1 MVLSGTIVN
10 AVLIIIGSLIGR
22 LLSGIPETMK
32 NTIMNGIGIA
42 VVVLGIQMGLQSDN
56 FLIVIIS
63 IVAGAVIGELFR
75 LEDKLNQAGIWIENK
90 VGGRGKG
97 NIAESFVT
105 ATLIFCIGAM
115 AVVGAL
121 DSGIRGDHQVLYTK
135 AIIDG
140 FTAILLTSTLGLGVI
155 FSSVPVFLY
164 QGLIALFAQQIYRL
178 IPPVLMDRFILELM
192 ATGGIMIIAIGLNI
206 IGLTKIKAAN
216 LLPGLLVTA
225 FIVPVLYYFHVF

>member
-105 ATLIFCIGAM
+105 
-115 AVVGAL
+115 
-121 DSGIRGDHQVLYTK
+121 RQH
-135 AIIDG
+135 
-140 FTAILLTSTLGLGVI
+140 
-155 FSSVPVFLY
+155 
-164 QGLIALFAQQIYRL
+164 
-178 IPPVLMDRFILELM
+178 
-192 ATGGIMIIAIGLNI
+192 
-206 IGLTKIKAAN
+206 
-216 LLPGLLVTA
+216 
-225 FIVPVLYYFHVF
+225 